1 MSQPSTS
8 VFGRR
13 TGKRFLTKITA
24 AEFLCRAKFYFAG
37 ASFFAW
43 SSPVLFSKALAQVT
57 TGVYRV
63 LAQTRVN
70 KARLPSTPC
79 HEQAICSA
87 NVVINGYSDRGRRK
101 ASGNPTV

>member
-1 MSQPSTS
+1 M
-8 VFGRR
+8 
-13 TGKRFLTKITA
+13 
-24 AEFLCRAKFYFAG
+24 
-37 ASFFAW
+37 
-43 SSPVLFSKALAQVT
+43 LFSKALAQVT

-87 NVVINGYSDRGRRK
+87 NVVINGYRTAVDGRRAATRRSPPPATETPFRPASSK
-101 ASGNPTV
+101 ATQRI